1 MKRVFLGMGLL
12 VPALASAA
20 EASLSRMSYAGSPL
34 SMMGMLALMSLLP
47 FAVLMLTSFSKIAV
61 VLSLAR
67 SAMGTQQAP
76 PTIVLTGLAA
86 VLTGHIMAPV
96 MERMYD
102 AGQVAYAE
110 VEAASGAQLLSA
122 ASRVAEPLRSFLVKH
137 GSPEER
143 ARFVDL
149 ARELRP
155 PQEAGAVRETD
166 LFVVIPAF
174 VITELK
180 ESFQIG
186 FLVFLPFLVLDMVI
200 ANVLLALG
208 MQTLSPS
215 QVSLPFKILL
225 FVAVDGWA
233 LLARGLILGYR

>member
-1 MKRVFLGMGLL
+1 M
-12 VPALASAA
+12 ASAA
-20 EASLSRMSYAGSPL
+20 ETSLSQMSFAGSPL
-34 SMMGMLALMSLLP
+34 SMMGMLAVMSLLP

-102 AGQVAYAE
+102 AGQAVYQD
-110 VEAASGAQLLSA
+110 VGSGAQIISA
-122 ASRVAEPLRSFLVKH
+122 AGKVTEPLRAFLVKH
-137 GSPEER
+137 GSAEER
-143 ARFVDL
+143 ARFLDL

-155 PQEAGAVRETD
+155 PEEADQVHEED
-166 LFVVIPAF
+166 LFVIIPAF

-180 ESFQIG
+180 EAFQIG
-186 FLVFLPFLVLDMVI
+186 FLVFLPFLVLDMVV

-208 MQTLSPS
+208 MQSLSPS

-225 FVAVDGWA
+225 FVAVDGWS

>member
-1 MKRVFLGMGLL
+1 M
-12 VPALASAA
+12 S
-20 EASLSRMSYAGSPL
+20 ASLSQVSFAGSPL

-47 FAVLMLTSFSKIAV
+47 FVVLMLTSFSKIAV

-102 AGQVAYAE
+102 VGQVVYADTH
-110 VEAASGAQLLSA
+110 SGAQIVSA
-122 ASRVAEPLRSFLVKH
+122 AGKVTEPLRTFLVKH
-137 GSPEER
+137 GGPEER

-155 PQEAGAVRETD
+155 PEEANQVHEED

-180 ESFQIG
+180 EAFQIG

-208 MQTLSPS
+208 MQSLSPS

-225 FVAVDGWA
+225 FVAVDGWS

>member
-1 MKRVFLGMGLL
+1 MF
-12 VPALASAA
+12 
-20 EASLSRMSYAGSPL
+20 
-34 SMMGMLALMSLLP
+34 
-47 FAVLMLTSFSKIAV
+47 
-61 VLSLAR
+61 
-67 SAMGTQQAP
+67 
-76 PTIVLTGLAA
+76 
-86 VLTGHIMAPV
+86 PV

-102 AGQVAYAE
+102 AGQLAYQE
-110 VEAASGAQLLSA
+110 VESGAQILSA
-122 ASRVAEPLRSFLVKH
+122 AAGVAEPLRSFLVKH
-137 GSPEER
+137 GSAEER
-143 ARFVDL
+143 ALFVDL

-155 PQEAGAVRETD
+155 PEEMDQIQESD

-180 ESFQIG
+180 EAFQIG
-186 FLVFLPFLVLDMVI
+186 FLIFLPFLVLDMVI

-225 FVAVDGWA
+225 FVAVDGWS

>member
-1 MKRVFLGMGLL
+1 MSHSLLGALLL
-12 VPALASAA
+12 VPAAAAAA
-20 EASLSRMSYAGSPL
+20 ENSLSRMSYAGSPL
-34 SMMGMLALMSLLP
+34 SMMGMLAVMSLLP

-102 AGQVAYAE
+102 AGQVAYAQ
-110 VEAASGAQLLSA
+110 VASGSGAEMLSA
-122 ASRVAEPLRSFLVKH
+122 ASRVSEPLRAFLTKH
-137 GSPEER
+137 GSAEER

-155 PQEAGAVRETD
+155 VEEMDAVRETD

-180 ESFQIG
+180 EAFQIG

-225 FVAVDGWA
+225 FVAVDGWS

>member
-1 MKRVFLGMGLL
+1 MTF
-12 VPALASAA
+12 SQ
-20 EASLSRMSYAGSPL
+20 MSFAGSPL
-34 SMMGMLALMSLLP
+34 SMMGLLALLSLLP
-47 FAVLMLTSFSKIAV
+47 FAVMMLTSFSKIAV

-96 MERMYD
+96 MERMYE
-102 AGQVAYAE
+102 AGQVVYQDIGSGE
-110 VEAASGAQLLSA
+110 RILDAAMKVS
-122 ASRVAEPLRSFLVKH
+122 EPLRSFLVKH
-137 GSPEER
+137 GSAEER
-143 ARFVDL
+143 ERLVEL

-155 PQEAGAVRETD
+155 PEDAERVNED
-166 LFVVIPAF
+166 ELFVVIPAF
-174 VITELK
+174 VLTELK
-180 ESFQIG
+180 EAFQIG

-208 MQTLSPS
+208 MQSLSPS

-225 FVAVDGWA
+225 FVAVDGWS

>member
-1 MKRVFLGMGLL
+1 MRSAWLVGGLL
-12 VPALASAA
+12 MPGLASAA
-20 EASLSRMSYAGSPL
+20 EPSLSQMSFAGTPL
-34 SMMGMLALMSLLP
+34 SMMGMLAVMSLLP

-76 PTIVLTGLAA
+76 PTLVLTGLAA
-86 VLTGHIMAPV
+86 VLSGHIMAPV

-102 AGQVAYAE
+102 AGQAVYE
-110 VEAASGAQLLSA
+110 DMGSGARILEGA
-122 ASRVAEPLRSFLVKH
+122 GTVTEPLRAFLIKH

-143 ARFVDL
+143 ARLVDL

-155 PQEAGAVRETD
+155 PEEAERVHEES

-174 VITELK
+174 VLTELK
-180 ESFQIG
+180 EAFQIG
-186 FLVFLPFLVLDMVI
+186 FLVFLPFLVLDMVV

-208 MQTLSPS
+208 MQSLSPS

-225 FVAVDGWA
+225 FVAVDGWS

>member
-1 MKRVFLGMGLL
+1 MTL
-12 VPALASAA
+12 ALAAA
-20 EASLSRMSYAGSPL
+20 TLEGTLGQQSYAGSPL
-34 SMMGMLALMSLLP
+34 AMMGMLALMSLLP

-76 PTIVLTGLAA
+76 PTLVLTGLAA
-86 VLTGHIMAPV
+86 VLTGHIMASV

-102 AGQVAYAE
+102 AGQLAYQE
-110 VEAASGAQLLSA
+110 LESGSGTKVLDAAA
-122 ASRVAEPLRSFLVKH
+122 RVAEPLRTFLVKH

-155 PQEAGAVRETD
+155 PEEADRVSEAD

-180 ESFQIG
+180 EAFQIG

-225 FVAVDGWA
+225 FVAVDGWS

>member
-1 MKRVFLGMGLL
+1 MKGVGVVGGLF
-12 VPALASAA
+12 VPGLAIAA
-20 EASLSRMSYAGSPL
+20 EPSLSQMSFAGTPL
-34 SMMGMLALMSLLP
+34 SMMGMLAVMSLLP
-47 FAVLMLTSFSKIAV
+47 FVVVMLTSFSKIAV

-76 PTIVLTGLAA
+76 PTLVLTGLAA
-86 VLTGHIMAPV
+86 VLSGHIMAPV

-102 AGQVAYAE
+102 AGQSAYAE
-110 VEAASGAQLLSA
+110 LDSGAHILEAVGKVS
-122 ASRVAEPLRSFLVKH
+122 EPLRAFLLKH

-143 ARFVDL
+143 SRLVEL

-155 PQEAGAVRETD
+155 PEESEQVDEGR

-174 VITELK
+174 VLTELR
-180 ESFQIG
+180 EAFQIG
-186 FLVFLPFLVLDMVI
+186 FLVFLPFLVLDMVV

-208 MQTLSPS
+208 MQSLSPS

-225 FVAVDGWA
+225 FVAVDGWS